1 MSENTRDRIVF
12 LDYMRVFAFIS
23 VLIGHKFEPEMAAM
37 LSASAD
43 HALLNT
49 IATFLY
55 NICYGGAAGVI
66 VFFITSGY
74 IITHVLQTESSP
86 DFLIKRLFRIYPL
99 YIAAVIIEAL
109 TYYPFTGTIET
120 SLKILIPRM
129 LLIGDFFETPYALG
143 GVEWTLR
150 VELVFYLFMA
160 LLKATGILGRTTWLP
175 LALLAVTLTLYALP
189 EFPAADQWLHGYF
202 TLYAPF
208 LFIGICLYLLQTKK
222 SPAYLCLPVI
232 ITITALFIKNLA
244 ILHPAWSVFNF
255 AIPAVLIFIS
265 AWLGRKHLPDSR
277 VLRLLSN
284 MTYSI
289 YLFHNW
295 LWKIITKNLKIHEI
309 DYLPVKIQAL
319 IVLFF
324 VCYIAHKTIEL
335 KAIKAGRY
343 LTVYFKKKKAYPV
356 ETSQT
361 T

>member
-1 MSENTRDRIVF
+1 MSANANERIVF

-37 LSASAD
+37 LSASTDNAVL
-43 HALLNT
+43 HT
-49 IATFLY
+49 IANFLY

-74 IITHVLQTESSP
+74 IITHVLQTESPS
-86 DFLIKRLFRIYPL
+86 DFLIKRFFRIYPL

-109 TYYPFTGTIET
+109 TYYPLTGTIET
-120 SLKILIPRM
+120 SLKVLIPRT
-129 LLIGDFFETPYALG
+129 LLIGDFFDTPYALG

-150 VELVFYLFMA
+150 IELMFYLFMT

-175 LALLAVTLTLYALP
+175 LVLLAATLTLYALP
-189 EFPAADQWLHGYF
+189 QIPAADQWLHGYF

-232 ITITALFIKNLA
+232 IIITEFFIRELA

-255 AIPAVLIFIS
+255 AIPAILIFIS

-277 VLRLLSN
+277 ALRLLSN

-295 LWKIITKNLKIHEI
+295 LWKIITKTLKTHEI
-309 DYLPVKIQAL
+309 DYLPVKLQAL
-319 IVLFF
+319 IVLFL
-324 VCYIAHKTIEL
+324 VCYLAHKTIEL
-335 KAIKAGRY
+335 NAIKAGKY
-343 LTVYFKKKKAYPV
+343 LTVYFKKKKACPA
-356 ETSQT
+356 ETSQAT
-361 T
+361 